1 MQISIIVAVSENG
14 IIGRDGALPWR
25 ISNDLKYF
33 KSVTIGKPVVMGRKT
48 YESIDGPLP
57 GRSNLVV
64 TRRPTNPC
72 KELEFFENLNA
83 AIEAAKIRKFDEVM
97 IIGGG
102 SLYAEALEI
111 TDRIYMTEVHAIV
124 TGDVSFAPL
133 NQEQWTEISRETHK
147 ASVKDDHDH
156 SFVIL
161 DRVKSV

>member
-1 MQISIIVAVSENG
+1 
-14 IIGRDGALPWR
+14 
-25 ISNDLKYF
+25 
-33 KSVTIGKPVVMGRKT
+33 MGRKT
-48 YESIDGPLP
+48 YESIGGPLP
-57 GRSNLVV
+57 GRSNFVI
-64 TRRPTNPC
+64 TQYPPDAPT
-72 KELEFFENLNA
+72 EIEFLGSLNA
-83 AIEAAKIRKFDEVM
+83 AIEAAKLRKFDELM

-133 NQEQWTEISRETHK
+133 NQEQWTEVSRETHK

-161 DRVKSV
+161 DRVKTS